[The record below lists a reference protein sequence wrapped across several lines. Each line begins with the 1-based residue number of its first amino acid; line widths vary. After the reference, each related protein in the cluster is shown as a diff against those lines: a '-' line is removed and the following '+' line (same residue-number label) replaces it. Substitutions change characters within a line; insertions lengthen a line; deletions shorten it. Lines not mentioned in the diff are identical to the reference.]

1 MTGPPDLLP
10 RSAVGSLWM
19 HIALMALA
27 QTKIPIRGLLA
38 LLVRPL
44 KWALPLA
51 VCARPAVL
59 RERFSQPCEA
69 RAAGSRAT
77 EGHAARQ

>member
-44 KWALPLA
+44 KWALSTCG
-51 VCARPAVL
+51 VRPACGAPRAV
-59 RERFSQPCEA
+59 QPA
-69 RAAGSRAT
+69 V
-77 EGHAARQ
+77 